1 MSRERKK
8 ALSSELCCSVGVKCK
23 GIVNDVNWLK
33 SASKS
38 ELLKL
43 C

>member
-8 ALSSELCCSVGVKCK
+8 ALSSELRCVVGVERK
-23 GIVNDVNWLK
+23 GVVNEVNWLK

-38 ELLKL
+38 
-43 C
+43 